1 MFDLTP
7 GFKVASGQTIN
18 VWRAFINTGPNII
31 PGGGD
36 VQVIIYYENT

>member
-18 VWRAFINTGPNII
+18 VYRLFVNIESR
-31 PGGGD
+31 PVTAGD